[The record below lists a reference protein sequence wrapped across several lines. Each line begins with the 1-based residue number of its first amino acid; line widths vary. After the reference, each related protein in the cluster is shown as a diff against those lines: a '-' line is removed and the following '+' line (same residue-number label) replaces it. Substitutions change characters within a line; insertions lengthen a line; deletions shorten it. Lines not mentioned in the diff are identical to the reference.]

1 VKTTPARSRLGRT
14 FITRSAGETQAAAEA
29 LARGFEGNEVVFLV
43 GELGAG
49 KTVFAKGLA
58 AGLGLENVD
67 RVCSPTFT
75 IMNVYPARVPVYH
88 FDLYRLGKGAEVR
101 DLGFEDYIGEG
112 VVIVE
117 WAERM
122 ADAYPAIEVTIEVGS
137 DDRRTI
143 RIRNIHRRNRPPR
156 GKIRALDSRK
166 RRSGKSRLQSRQ
178 KSGRNGRK
186 EKKR

>member
-1 VKTTPARSRLGRT
+1 MKTNARRPGAARAVV
-14 FITRSAGETQAAAEA
+14 TRSAAETIAAAKD
-29 LARGFEGNEVVFLV
+29 LARGLKGDEVVFLV

-58 AGLGLENVD
+58 AGLGLKNIH

-88 FDLYRLGKGAEVR
+88 FDLYRLGKPAEVR
-101 DLGFEDYIGEG
+101 DLGFEDYVGEG

-122 ADAYPAIEVTIEVGS
+122 PDAFPAIEVLIEVGA
-137 DDRRTI
+137 DERRTI
-143 RIRNIHRRNRPPR
+143 QIRPFHRPGRGRDSTRPKPGPR
-156 GKIRALDSRK
+156 KPDGRTRAQRK
-166 RRSGKSRLQSRQ
+166 T
-178 KSGRNGRK
+178 K

>member
-1 VKTTPARSRLGRT
+1 VRKKDRPGPRPAERK
-14 FITRSAGETQAAAEA
+14 IVTRSAAETIAAAKE
-29 LARGFEGNEVVFLV
+29 LARGFKGDEVVFLI

-58 AGLGLENVD
+58 AGLGLENIH

-88 FDLYRLGKGAEVR
+88 FDLYRLGNAAEIR
-101 DLGFEDYIGEG
+101 DLGFEDYVGEG
-112 VVIVE
+112 VVVVE

-122 ADAYPAIEVTIEVGS
+122 ADAFPAIEVLIEAGP

-143 RIRNIHRRNRPPR
+143 RIQ
-156 GKIRALDSRK
+156 
-166 RRSGKSRLQSRQ
+166 RSG
-178 KSGRNGRK
+178 GRETSSPRRANRANRAK

>member
-1 VKTTPARSRLGRT
+1 MKKKHRPGPRPAERK
-14 FITRSAGETQAAAEA
+14 IVTRSAAETIAAAKE
-29 LARGFEGNEVVFLV
+29 LARGFKGDEVVFLV

-58 AGLGLENVD
+58 AGLGLKNIH

-75 IMNVYPARVPVYH
+75 IMNVYSARVPIYH
-88 FDLYRLGKGAEVR
+88 FDLYRLGKAAEIR
-101 DLGFEDYIGEG
+101 DLGFEDYVGEG
-112 VVIVE
+112 VVVVE

-122 ADAYPAIEVTIEVGS
+122 ADPYPAIEVLIEAGP

-143 RIRNIHRRNRPPR
+143 RI
-156 GKIRALDSRK
+156 K
-166 RRSGKSRLQSRQ
+166 RIGGHNTVSPNCANSANQA
-178 KSGRNGRK
+178 K